1 MPKIATK
8 AQKKPQQSEETVL
21 VEQSQTTEQSV
32 EQTPNAKHYKAK
44 KSFKKPIKKGFK
56 DEIPEDI
63 SKEQADLVRL
73 IRNNQTIRLF
83 TSLYILHRFEEDGF
97 IDEAKGGFVE
107 FFWHKFKVTDAKKLS
122 KEYAYNESFLITAVA
137 YAHSRMMRNSQAIL
151 EKYTTLENINIE
163 DVDINSIK
171 I

>member
-1 MPKIATK
+1 MPKIAAK

-32 EQTPNAKHYKAK
+32 EQTPKPKYKAK
-44 KSFKKPIKKGFK
+44 KNFKPKKGFK
-56 DEIPEDI
+56 DEIPADI

-122 KEYAYNESFLITAVA
+122 KEYSYDEPFLITAVA
-137 YAHSRMMRNSQAIL
+137 YAHSRMMKNSQSIL
-151 EKYTTLENINIE
+151 EKYTTLENIDIE
-163 DVDINSIK
+163 NVDINSIK